1 MRNAVL
7 LLIGVILLYLIPSLI
22 LDAVYG
28 PSYGFL
34 AGEDCWEPDG
44 KGGWVTHGQPTGQ
57 PPDEPS
63 VIVPLSL
70 YYIPILLPAALLI
83 LFMFTP
89 LSRYIDRPT
98 RESRKPSEG
107 SERESSGDPQT
118 G

>member
-44 KGGWVTHGQPTGQ
+44 KGGWTEHGQPTKS

-70 YYIPILLPAALLI
+70 YYIPILLPAVLPI

-89 LSRYIDRPT
+89 LSRYVDRQP
-98 RESRKPSEG
+98 RESGKLSEG
-107 SERESSGDPQT
+107 SEQESSGDPQA